1 MLYDVVRAKLYVQ
14 IAQANKDWLRAV
26 SRDAG
31 LSDARALDAILDEA
45 RKRNWTLREHPAQ
58 VVEA

>member
-1 MLYDVVRAKLYVQ
+1 MVCDVTRAKLYVQ
-14 IAQANKDWLRAV
+14 ISPANKAWLRAV

-45 RKRNWTLREHPAQ
+45 RQRNWTLREHPAQ